1 MGSASAIF
9 SWKKN
14 HGKVAVDKR
23 SRFKNILDNQH
34 GRSAEKLE
42 RGGIVGA
49 VIVV

>member
-14 HGKVAVDKR
+14 HGKVTVDE
-23 SRFKNILDNQH
+23 RFRFHNIVDNQH
-34 GRSAEKLE
+34 GRSADKLE
-42 RGGIVGA
+42 REGMVGT